1 MNMNEIGTPRKA
13 FGIVWA
19 AELVAPAIYVV
30 IGHSFIKGGAIGA
43 FAAGNSMLLKATL
56 ATGAVVFIAG
66 FVFPQMRLNDA
77 AFQKKGGADE
87 AAQYVFTTGLIS
99 LGMFE
104 TVPLLALVWGF
115 VARDLT
121 YLVPSAVIAM
131 IAIIFIRGQIN
142 MSFDR
147 VESLFPNG
155 RG

>member
-1 MNMNEIGTPRKA
+1 
-13 FGIVWA
+13 
-19 AELVAPAIYVV
+19 
-30 IGHSFIKGGAIGA
+30 
-43 FAAGNSMLLKATL
+43 L